1 MDSNRLIEE
10 LKNPDFYPHSV
21 KIPVEIIQT
30 HASII
35 FLTGDYA
42 YKVKKPV
49 NYHFLDFSTLEKR
62 KYYLEQ
68 ELELNKKVADNI
80 YLEVLS
86 INDQQGSISLNG
98 EGKAI
103 EYILKMNQ
111 FPQECL
117 LSKVF
122 ARGELTE
129 KALKIFG

>member
-10 LKNPDFYPHSV
+10 LKNPDFYSHSV

-49 NYHFLDFSTLEKR
+49 NYNFLDFSTLEKR

-68 ELELNKKVADNI
+68 ELELNKKVAANI

-86 INDQQGSISLNG
+86 INEEQGSISLNG
-98 EGKAI
+98 KGKVI
-103 EYILKMNQ
+103 EYILK
-111 FPQECL
+111 
-117 LSKVF
+117 
-122 ARGELTE
+122 
-129 KALKIFG
+129 